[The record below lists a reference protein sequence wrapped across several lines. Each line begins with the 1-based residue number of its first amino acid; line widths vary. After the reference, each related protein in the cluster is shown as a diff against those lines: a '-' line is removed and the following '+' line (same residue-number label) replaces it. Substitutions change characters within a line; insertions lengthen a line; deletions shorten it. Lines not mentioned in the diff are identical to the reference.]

1 MSFNQFI
8 VVKNSKETQ
17 ASPSVKCEIRN
28 LLHLIKLEWY
38 SQRFQTSLT
47 NKNVKFNVPPAPK
60 KSI

>member
-17 ASPSVKCEIRN
+17 ASPSVKFEIRN

-47 NKNVKFNVPPAPK
+47 NKNFKFNVPPAPK